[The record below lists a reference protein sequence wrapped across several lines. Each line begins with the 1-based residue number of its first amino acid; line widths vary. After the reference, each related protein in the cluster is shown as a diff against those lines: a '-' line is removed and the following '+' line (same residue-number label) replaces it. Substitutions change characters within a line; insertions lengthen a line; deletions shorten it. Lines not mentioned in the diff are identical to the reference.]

1 MYFLY
6 VTRDTAAID
15 ELEEVLHLVDRKKT
29 LLAVPGGYELI
40 HFLQSI
46 GEGDAYPELIIL
58 TLQMPRLSGR
68 DTLELLKT
76 DDIYRLIPVFVF
88 TSEENDTDENFC
100 NHLGAELL
108 SRPIGQKQWVDTAKK
123 LCAACG

>member
-6 VTRDTAAID
+6 VTRDAAAID
-15 ELEEVLHLVDRKKT
+15 ELEEVLHLVDKRKV

-40 HFLQSI
+40 HFLQSV
-46 GEGDAYPELIIL
+46 GQGDEYPELIIL
-58 TLQMPRLSGR
+58 TLDMPRLSGH

-76 DDIYRLIPVFVF
+76 DDIYRLIPVIVF
-88 TSEENDTDENFC
+88 TSEDIGNDEVFC
-100 NHLGAELL
+100 NNLGAELMNK
-108 SRPIGQKQWVDTAKK
+108 PIGQKQWVDTAKK

>member
-6 VTRDTAAID
+6 VTRDASAID
-15 ELEEVLHLVDRKKT
+15 QLEEVLNLVDKKKI
-29 LLAVPGGYELI
+29 LLGVPGGYELI

-46 GEGDAYPELIIL
+46 GEGEAYPEVIIL

-88 TSEENDTDENFC
+88 STEELSNDETFC
-100 NHLGAELL
+100 THLGAELISTP
-108 SRPIGQKQWVDTAKK
+108 SRQAEWVTAAKK
-123 LCAACG
+123 ICAACT

>member
-6 VTRDTAAID
+6 VTKDASSID
-15 ELEEVLHLVDRKKT
+15 QLEEVLHLVDRKKV

-40 HFLQSI
+40 HFLQGI

-58 TLQMPRLSGR
+58 TLKMPRLSGR

-76 DDIYRLIPVFVF
+76 DDIYRLIPVIVF
-88 TSEENDTDENFC
+88 TSDELGEDESFC
-100 NHLGAELL
+100 NHLGAELI
-108 SRPIGQKQWVDTAKK
+108 SKPVQQKEWVDTAKK
-123 LCAACG
+123 LCAVCG

>member
-6 VTRDTAAID
+6 VTKDAAAID
-15 ELEEVLHLVDRKKT
+15 QLEEVLHLVDKRKV

-40 HFLQSI
+40 HFLQNI

-76 DDIYRLIPVFVF
+76 DDIYRLIPVIVF
-88 TSEENDTDENFC
+88 TSEQAIDDENFC
-100 NHLGAELL
+100 SHLGAEIM
-108 SRPIGQKQWVDTAKK
+108 SKPMKQKDWVDTAKK